1 MKLRLLLA
9 LCLVLFLVTAAAAR
23 EVKVSGDAVCFADLL
38 PALAHTEL
46 GRTAVLTGL
55 KPGESRL
62 LTSADLR
69 LKLQAHGEDAQDPKW
84 KLPAAVRVLRPAQT
98 VTGEQLAEAGQE
110 AVRTALSLPP
120 GDEVTLTPVTPPRPL
135 LVPQG
140 KLTLTAATRVS
151 EARRLT
157 WSCEV
162 VVSIDGTRFA
172 TYPISFRAEVQGPV
186 LVTRRALRRNEAL
199 QPGDVGVEMRAL
211 TALRGEPLRIPEEVV
226 GQHVTRSLPAATILT
241 GDAIAATPAVR
252 RGDVL
257 TLTVRVGGLSAATR
271 VIALTDGAIGDLI
284 SVRTGSEK
292 QEFLARVLAPGQGE
306 VVTTS

>member
-1 MKLRLLLA
+1 
-9 LCLVLFLVTAAAAR
+9 
-23 EVKVSGDAVCFADLL
+23 
-38 PALAHTEL
+38 
-46 GRTAVLTGL
+46 
-55 KPGESRL
+55 
-62 LTSADLR
+62 
-69 LKLQAHGEDAQDPKW
+69 
-84 KLPAAVRVLRPAQT
+84 
-98 VTGEQLAEAGQE
+98 VTGEQLAEAGRE

-120 GDEVTLTPVTPPRPL
+120 GDEATLTPVTPPRPL
-135 LVPQG
+135 LAPLG
-140 KLTLTAATRVS
+140 KLTLTATTRVP

-157 WSCEV
+157 WSSEV

-199 QPGDVGVEMRAL
+199 QPGDVAVEMRAL
-211 TALRGEPLRIPEEVV
+211 TALRGEALRIPEDVV
-226 GQHVTRSLPAATILT
+226 GQRVTRSLPASAILT
-241 GDAIAATPAVR
+241 SDAIAATPAVR